1 MPNLIKRIIHF
12 KICKAEINYKKLNP
26 KNWKRPSFKK
36 IIRGFA
42 FFIIFLA
49 ALIILRDEYD
59 YQFGEY
65 PYDSET
71 AVSKNGSDEE
81 EKTCNVQGIELRGEV
96 VTYVTPE
103 GKDEEEN
110 IVVDETSSE
119 EIIYLINQANA
130 DDNIKAIILEVD
142 SYGGSAVAA
151 EEINDALKSTNKPT
165 VAFVRGAAASAAY
178 WAASGAN
185 TIFASSLSDIGS
197 IGVTMSYLDNT
208 KKNAKDGLTYNSL
221 SAGKFKDYG
230 SPDKILTEDEKRLII
245 RDLNITHDIFINA
258 VSKNRNLP
266 IEKVKALADGSSM
279 PGKLAIENGLIDQI
293 GGIYQVE
300 SYLKDK
306 LGEDVEIC
314 W

>member
-1 MPNLIKRIIHF
+1 MHF

-26 KNWKRPSFKK
+26 RNWKRPSFKK
-36 IIRGFA
+36 MIRCLA
-42 FFIIFLA
+42 FLIIFLA

-59 YQFGEY
+59 YQFGDY

-71 AVSKNGSDEE
+71 AISENGSDEE

-103 GKDEEEN
+103 GKDEEEKN
-110 IVVDETSSE
+110 VVDETSSE

-230 SPDKILTEDEKRLII
+230 SPDKILTEDEKKLII

-279 PGKLAIENGLIDQI
+279 PGQLAIENGLIDQI

-306 LGEDVEIC
+306 LGEDVEVC